1 MKNELLN
8 FKEEN
13 FMFKAKKVTS
23 LLLSSC
29 MALGFGVNA
38 FAAVPSDATE
48 SKYKDAI
55 EVLGALEIMVG
66 DAETGLFRPDAT
78 IKRSEFAKVAVT
90 ALGMGSIAESSDHKT
105 KFPDVVENHWANG
118 YINVAT
124 NQGIVIGDD
133 EGNFRPDD
141 SISYAEAAT
150 VLVRLIGHGPAAEK
164 KGGFP
169 TGYVSVAS
177 QQGITKNAVASND
190 ADVTRGMVAQMT
202 NNALTVNKME
212 QTSFGGDE
220 SYEVVDKTLLEDELK
235 TDIITGQITAI
246 GNSSLT
252 GTSSLRDNEIR
263 IGETVYEVADKAMAQ
278 ASKLLGFNV
287 EAYVRENE
295 DRDENVILV
304 RAQKNK
310 NASTK
315 IKVSDIASVEEGE
328 TIKVNYWND
337 KENDTKTQSVEVKTD
352 AKFVLN
358 GKAVS
363 YTTGLLQPTQGS
375 VTVLDQNRDDI
386 YDVVF
391 VESYENYVVEEV
403 VETSHR
409 VTDKYGKSSLV
420 FNPENKD
427 VKFYITRGG
436 QEIGLKDLKEWDVLS
451 VAKSEDGSIV
461 MVEVTTKN
469 VVGRVEELHG
479 DKKVIGGEEYGVSPN
494 YPNEIGL
501 NDEGTFYLDKDG
513 NIAAVDATTGLS
525 SNYAYL
531 VAADITTGF
540 DKHLQI
546 KVLDKNGEIK
556 VVKSGDKLKFNETSN
571 VLAETVLTSLK
582 NGGANVIPQ
591 LVTFDTNA
599 EGKLTRLSTAKDGTV
614 SGIDKTT
621 FTLNADATLK
631 YKESSKKLGNY
642 NITKDTI
649 VFDIPEGETDPTKYS
664 VENNSLF
671 ENETE
676 YDVLV
681 YDVGED
687 LTAKVVV
694 VTNSD
699 GVANLEAP
707 IAVVEKLSTT
717 INSDN
722 ETVEKLYAFVD
733 GKKQTFMTAEADIL
747 VNGDGESLKAG
758 DIIQMKTNA
767 AGEIESIRVLFEVE
781 NKGTEAKTE
790 ISDDFV
796 TVYGK
801 VMKKFAN
808 SMNVSVNGGAVEN
821 YNIQGVRV
829 YEFNSENTKSPIK
842 VVEPGDIPQYD
853 ALDESRVFISIFKD
867 EVKEIV
873 IVR

>member
-1 MKNELLN
+1 
-8 FKEEN
+8 
-13 FMFKAKKVTS
+13 MFKAKKVTS
-23 LLLSSC
+23 LFLSSC

-38 FAAVPSDATE
+38 FAALPSDATN

-202 NNALTVNKME
+202 ENALTVKKME

-235 TDIITGQITAI
+235 TELITGQITAV
-246 GNSSLT
+246 GSSSLT

-278 ASKLLGFNV
+278 AAKLLGFNV
-287 EAYVRENE
+287 ESYVKENE
-295 DRDENVILV
+295 DREEKVILV
-304 RAQKNK
+304 RAQKNR
-310 NASTK
+310 NVSMK
-315 IKVSDIASVEEGE
+315 IKVEDIHSVEEGE
-328 TIKVNYWND
+328 TIKINYWKD
-337 KENDTKTQSVEVKTD
+337 KENDTKTQFVEVKTD

-363 YTTGLLQPTQGS
+363 YSEGLLTPTQGS

-403 VETSHR
+403 VTTSHR

-420 FNPENKD
+420 FDPENKD
-427 VKFYITRGG
+427 IKFYITRGG
-436 QEIGLKDLKEWDVLS
+436 QEISIRDLKEWDVLS

-461 MVEVTTKN
+461 MVEVTTEN

-479 DKKVIGGEEYGVSPN
+479 DKKVINGEEYGVSPN

-531 VAADITTGF
+531 VAADITSGF
-540 DKHLQI
+540 DKHLQV

-556 VVKSGDKLKFNETSN
+556 VVKSGDKLKFNETTGA
-571 VLAETVLTSLK
+571 LAETVLAGLK
-582 NGGANVIPQ
+582 GGDGKVVPQ

-599 EGKLTRLSTAKDGTV
+599 EGKLTRLATAKDGTV

-631 YKESSKKLGNY
+631 YKESSKKLGNF

-707 IAVVEKLSTT
+707 LAVVEKLSTT

-722 ETVEKLYAFVD
+722 ERVEKLYAFVD
-733 GKKQTFMTAEADIL
+733 GKKETFMTAEENIL
-747 VNGDGESLKAG
+747 VNGEGQKLSSG

-767 AGEIESIRVLFEVE
+767 AGEIESIRVLFEAA

-790 ISDDFV
+790 VSDDLT

-808 SMNVSVNGGAVEN
+808 SINVSVNGGAVEN
-821 YNIQGVRV
+821 YGIAGVRV
-829 YEFNSENTKSPIK
+829 YEFNSENTKNPIK

-853 ALDESRVFISIFKD
+853 ALDESRVFIRIFKD